1 MLNQNVTRSE
11 KYGLKFGS
19 MALRF
24 ITLQKRRRQNKSN
37 KKNLSKLFLGFI
49 GCAGR

>member
-11 KYGLKFGS
+11 KHGLKFGG

-24 ITLQKRRRQNKSN
+24 ITLQKRRRQNELN
-37 KKNLSKLFLGFI
+37 KKNLPKLFLRFI